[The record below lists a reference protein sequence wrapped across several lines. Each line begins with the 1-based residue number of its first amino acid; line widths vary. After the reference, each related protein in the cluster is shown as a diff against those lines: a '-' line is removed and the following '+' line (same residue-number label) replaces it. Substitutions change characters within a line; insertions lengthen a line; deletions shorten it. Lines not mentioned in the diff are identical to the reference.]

1 MTKKLETRIH
11 RANGG
16 NHSPVNY
23 RKHKNMLLT
32 HPYAIGL
39 LFHIVLT
46 GSEDRATYRKAVE
59 LLCKQLRAKGMPCR
73 YKACYERDKWKR
85 FHKHIFLLIE
95 AKDTHP
101 NSIIHYSTTGWFTKM
116 LKGMGLGFNI
126 CSPED
131 IMHYVGGKKVNYA
144 YVPKKAGSKLEDCC
158 EWISY
163 LTKVR
168 SKAGVEGQI
177 YTGSTN
183 REPKQTLPPSAALP
197 AAVEEVITQTEL
209 KESNETSIATQY
221 EAGSGSES
229 IAASGSTEASR
240 SAASTSST
248 AMVGT
253 GCESMEASASSAS
266 RKEAKD
272 QRRCRT
278 GGTGTDYEE
287 VNLAELVGPVPFF
300 PYQLPVRT
308 GKQPTSLGRR
318 SGRNANQDIEHILVV
333 EAEEPAIASGFHRN
347 VSIQELSFMPY
358 AASRGILHNVIG
370 VFCPEDCVE
379 RKLSIHG

>member
-1 MTKKLETRIH
+1 MTRKIETRIH

-46 GSEDRATYRKAVE
+46 GSEDRKVYRKAVE
-59 LLCKQLRAKGMPCR
+59 LLCKQLRSKGMPCR

-85 FHKHIFLLIE
+85 FHKHIFILIE
-95 AKDTHP
+95 AKHTHP
-101 NSIIHYSTTGWFTKM
+101 NSIIHYSETGWFTQM
-116 LKGMGLGFNI
+116 LKGLGLGFNI

-131 IMHYVGGKKVNYA
+131 VMHHVGGKKVNYA

-168 SKAGVEGQI
+168 SKAGVDGQV

-183 REPKQTLPPSAALP
+183 REPKQTLPPSVALP

-209 KESNETSIATQY
+209 KESNETSIAAQY
-221 EAGSGSES
+221 EAGSGSEGFR
-229 IAASGSTEASR
+229 AGGSTEAGIKS
-240 SAASTSST
+240 ASTSST

-253 GCESMEASASSAS
+253 GCESIEASASSFSSTKA
-266 RKEAKD
+266 ED
-272 QRRCRT
+272 QRRRGIGRT
-278 GGTGTDYEE
+278 DTTDEE
-287 VNLAELVGPVPFF
+287 VNLADLIGRSPFRSIGP
-300 PYQLPVRT
+300 R
-308 GKQPTSLGRR
+308 GKGPIRLRDSLSAVCRGNAFTSICSPPTAGSEHQPRHTASAVHGHCQPTTGPHLTSACALNR
-318 SGRNANQDIEHILVV
+318 
-333 EAEEPAIASGFHRN
+333 
-347 VSIQELSFMPY
+347 
-358 AASRGILHNVIG
+358 
-370 VFCPEDCVE
+370 
-379 RKLSIHG
+379 